1 MLVPRHQ
8 LLNLR
13 YSGSAPCAASS
24 AAARSD
30 STPARTA
37 SRSRSDIGGRTGRH
51 RIISIRSRSAA
62 TVVSISCDQ
71 LRPPTRRK
79 RLSRARSGTAAS
91 PSGFDPDDEGP
102 GERFAERVA
111 GDQVDDGATRFPRPE
126 EDGAGGSD
134 GGEDQSVGAD
144 DAVGEDPE
152 ELDAAAGPDPPAG
165 GGDADDVTDGEDELA
180 GQPLVVRPQIDVPPH
195 GGLP

>member
-8 LLNLR
+8 LLTLR

-37 SRSRSDIGGRTGRH
+37 SRSRSDMGSRTGRH

-71 LRPPTRRK
+71 LRPPTRRN
-79 RLSRARSGTAAS
+79 RLSRVRSGTAVAS
-91 PSGFDPDDEGP
+91 PSGLHPDDEGP
-102 GERFAERVA
+102 GERFAERIA

-134 GGEDQSVGAD
+134 GGEDRSVGAD

-152 ELDAAAGPDPPAG
+152 ELEAAAGP
-165 GGDADDVTDGEDELA
+165 
-180 GQPLVVRPQIDVPPH
+180 
-195 GGLP
+195 